1 MKVKMNK
8 IMTRPMNNKWMK
20 LLIKTM
26 KAKMNKT
33 MTKLMNNKWTKLLI
47 KQMKVKMNKVMTKP
61 MNNKWTKPLI
71 KPMKAKMNKLTTK
84 MMKIQMRQV
93 EIQTK
98 VKQVILMKVNRIH
111 QMRVN
116 KRDNVLKITSL
127 IRDNV
132 SHTLV

>member
-1 MKVKMNK
+1 
-8 IMTRPMNNKWMK
+8 
-20 LLIKTM
+20 M
-26 KAKMNKT
+26 KARMNKT
-33 MTKLMNNKWTKLLI
+33 MTKLMNNKWTKPLI
-47 KQMKVKMNKVMTKP
+47 KQ
-61 MNNKWTKPLI
+61 
-71 KPMKAKMNKLTTK
+71 MKAKMNKLTTK

-98 VKQVILMKVNRIH
+98 VKQVLLMKVNRIH

-116 KRDNVLKITSL
+116 RLNNVIKITSL